1 MRFYGRENETE
12 TLRWQLSRARETR
25 VARMVVVTGRRRV
38 GKTTLIRKAFEASEV
53 PLIYCYVTEMSDEVA
68 MAQFLVAQATQRL
81 ALRYPPTL
89 SKLADAIEWLLE
101 ISQTHPFVLVLDEC
115 HLLDRMTG
123 FWSALQ
129 RVWDLGKAGSQMLLI
144 MSGSVQTALERIF
157 GNQNEP
163 LFGRADQTLVLQPFT
178 TTLLKQI
185 FEDAVSAPGN
195 PRDLLLFYGVTGGVA
210 RYVEFLVDADAVTQE
225 RLLDLLFSDRGSQ
238 LQKEGDLLLANEFRL
253 SAPLYRSIL
262 LRLAAGRSKRTELQD
277 GQSTDISPYLARL
290 ETLYGLVSRVQP
302 FLEPSEKRKT
312 RYRVADPYMRFWLRF
327 FCDDEVKA
335 LMELQQWPVLRERTE
350 AELSSFLGRT
360 LEDWFRWQFLESG
373 LWTPVGCWWDRRGE
387 NEIDLIALNRQDRR
401 IVFAEVKS
409 QAEKLNE
416 GKLRRKAEAF
426 LEAHGEYR
434 DWQTTFLGLTPDD
447 MLTSPWK
454 IE

>member
-1 MRFYGRENETE
+1 
-12 TLRWQLSRARETR
+12 
-25 VARMVVVTGRRRV
+25 
-38 GKTTLIRKAFEASEV
+38 
-53 PLIYCYVTEMSDEVA
+53 
-68 MAQFLVAQATQRL
+68 
-81 ALRYPPTL
+81 
-89 SKLADAIEWLLE
+89 
-101 ISQTHPFVLVLDEC
+101 
-115 HLLDRMTG
+115 
-123 FWSALQ
+123 
-129 RVWDLGKAGSQMLLI
+129 
-144 MSGSVQTALERIF
+144 
-157 GNQNEP
+157 
-163 LFGRADQTLVLQPFT
+163 
-178 TTLLKQI
+178 
-185 FEDAVSAPGN
+185 
-195 PRDLLLFYGVTGGVA
+195 
-210 RYVEFLVDADAVTQE
+210 
-225 RLLDLLFSDRGSQ
+225 
-238 LQKEGDLLLANEFRL
+238 
-253 SAPLYRSIL
+253 
-262 LRLAAGRSKRTELQD
+262 
-277 GQSTDISPYLARL
+277 
-290 ETLYGLVSRVQP
+290 
-302 FLEPSEKRKT
+302 
-312 RYRVADPYMRFWLRF
+312 MRFWLRF